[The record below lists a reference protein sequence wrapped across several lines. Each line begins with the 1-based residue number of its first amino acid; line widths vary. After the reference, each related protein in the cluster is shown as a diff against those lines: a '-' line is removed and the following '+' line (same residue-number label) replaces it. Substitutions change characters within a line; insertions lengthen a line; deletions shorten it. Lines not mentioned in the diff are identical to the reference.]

1 VINLEEF
8 LDNLNEKAIQAL
20 VWIGVAMWVVIFG
33 SAAIYVVFNVDEPNA
48 VVGYT
53 EHGLPITKQDLDDM
67 EEEDGK

>member
-1 VINLEEF
+1 MINLEEF

-33 SAAIYVVFNVDEPNA
+33 AGAIYMVFNVDEPNA